1 MIAFVVFFFVA
12 FVFSFV
18 SCFDLPCNVCWAV
31 LNEIEGLL
39 AENQTQFEI
48 ERVLRDDLCAALPSH
63 LAATAC
69 DSLAT
74 LGVPFLVATLNSV
87 EHVGAACQ
95 QLRVCALPEPT
106 HRDLWQVPR
115 FVLNLDLPP
124 AQRWP
129 ALFHQHPSLKLDVLA
144 LVDVVT
150 MLVPAVLHTDLQAL
164 GQLVYDNLDPD
175 YQGEIDGIAAAVG
188 TKPQYIAIAQTA
200 YDLTDCTSI
209 VANTASDVM
218 HFRNLDFGAGLGFTD
233 TLRDLLVH
241 VVVQRNGS
249 TVMHVQTYAGYLG
262 VLTGMVPG
270 KFSVTINTRY
280 ESGVFP
286 FGAWYKILQQMLAHP
301 SAVMPAHL
309 VRETLL
315 SQPSYA
321 AAGSALANTP
331 ILGRVYYT
339 LGGVNLNEGRLIARS
354 QNAVAHDV
362 SIGHMPRADWFVLQ
376 TNYDWWNKTVPFYD
390 DRRDA
395 GINSMLNNVGS
406 AKNVGMLS
414 VITDVLSIKPTFNQ
428 LTTVS
433 VAMHVAS
440 GDFIVMGRYCTAP
453 CPF

>member
-1 MIAFVVFFFVA
+1 MLMFLLFFFFTFA
-12 FVFSFV
+12 SA
-18 SCFDLPCNVCWAV
+18 FDLPCNVCWAV
-31 LNEIEGLL
+31 LNEIEGML

-48 ERVLRDDLCAALPSH
+48 ERVLRDDLCAALP
-63 LAATAC
+63 AGVAVTAC
-69 DSLAT
+69 DTLANV
-74 LGVPFLVATLNSV
+74 GVPFLISTLNSV

-95 QLRVCALPEPT
+95 QLKVCALPEPT
-106 HRDLWQVPR
+106 HRDLWQVPQ

-124 AQRWP
+124 AQRWVG
-129 ALFHQHPSLKLDVLA
+129 LFQQNPSFKVDVIS

-150 MLVPAVLHTDLQAL
+150 MLVPAVLQTDLQAL
-164 GQLVYDNLDPD
+164 GRLVYDHLSPE

-188 TKPQYIAIAQTA
+188 TKPEYIAIAQTA

-241 VVVQRNGS
+241 VVVQRNGT

-280 ESGVFP
+280 ETGVFP
-286 FGAWYKILQQMLAHP
+286 FGAWYKILEQMLTHP

-315 SQPSYA
+315 TQPSYA
-321 AAGSALANTP
+321 AAALALSNTP

-339 LGGVNLNEGRLIARS
+339 LGGLKLNEGRLIARS
-354 QNAVAHDV
+354 QNVVAHDV
-362 SIGHMPRADWFVLQ
+362 SIGHMPRANWFVLQ

-395 GINSMLNNVGS
+395 GINSLLNNVGS
-406 AKNVGMLS
+406 PQNVGMLS
-414 VITDVLSIKPTFNQ
+414 VISDVLSIKPTFNQ